1 MITTLLVILHVVV
14 SLILIVVILL
24 QSGKAGDLSTA
35 FGGSSETLF
44 GARAGTFFTR
54 LTTILAIVFM
64 ITSLTLAIVTAKGL
78 GPLTR

>member
-1 MITTLLVILHVVV
+1 MITVVLAVVHVVV
-14 SLILIVVILL
+14 ALVLIVVILL

-35 FGGSSETLF
+35 FGGATETLF
-44 GARAGTFFTR
+44 GTRAGTFFSK

>member
-1 MITTLLVILHVVV
+1 MIATLLVIVHVVV

-35 FGGSSETLF
+35 FGGASETLF
-44 GARAGTFFTR
+44 GTRAGTFFTK
-54 LTTILAIVFM
+54 LTTVLAIVFM
-64 ITSLTLAIVTAKGL
+64 LTSLTLAIVTAKGM

>member
-1 MITTLLVILHVVV
+1 MITTVLVVLHVAV
-14 SLILIVVILL
+14 SIILVAIILL

-44 GARAGTFFTR
+44 GTRAGTFFSR
-54 LTTILAIVFM
+54 FTTILAIVFM
-64 ITSLTLAIVTAKGL
+64 VTSLTLAIVTAKGL

>member
-14 SLILIVVILL
+14 SLVLILIVLL

-35 FGGSSETLF
+35 FGGGGETLF
-44 GARAGTFFTR
+44 GTRAGTFFSK

-64 ITSLTLAIVTAKGL
+64 ITSLTLAIVTAKGI
-78 GPLTR
+78 GPLSR